1 MPLIENLLTL
11 HRVDT
16 QVRALRS
23 RVEAGE
29 RDLAQQAK
37 LLATLQRQ
45 EQELAMQ
52 IRQFD
57 ATVKNLELELKGIQE
72 RVDRLRNDLN
82 AAQNDKQYKAILAEL
97 KTLEGKKADLETRA
111 VTELERSEQ
120 VKARMAEL
128 AVQLADRRKIHDV
141 VRTQLDERKADCAG
155 RLAELE
161 AERAQAARGIPD
173 KERKVFERVLD
184 TCEGEAMSEV
194 EEISRRHREY
204 ACGACRMEL
213 PFGSVSMLASDT
225 NAMVQCKTCGRILFL
240 NDETRELLVK
250 K

>member
-37 LLATLQRQ
+37 MLAALQRQ
-45 EQELAMQ
+45 AQELAMQ

-57 ATVKNLELELKGIQE
+57 ATVKNLELEIKGIQE

-128 AVQLADRRKIHDV
+128 AGQVAERKKIHDV
-141 VRTQLDERKADCAG
+141 VKSQLDERKADCGG
-155 RLAELE
+155 RLSELE

-204 ACGACRMEL
+204 ACGTCRMEL

-225 NAMVQCKTCGRILFL
+225 NAMVQCKSCGRILFL
-240 NDETRELLVK
+240 NEETRELLVK

>member
-29 RDLAQQAK
+29 RDLAREAK
-37 LLATLQRQ
+37 LLGVLQRQ

-57 ATVKNLELELKGIQE
+57 ATVKNLELEIQGIQE

-82 AAQNDKQYKAILAEL
+82 SSQNDKQYKAILAEL
-97 KTLEGKKADLETRA
+97 KTLEGKKGEFETRA

-120 VKARMAEL
+120 VKARLAE
-128 AVQLADRRKIHDV
+128 VGGQLAERKKIHDV
-141 VRTQLDERKADCAG
+141 VKAQLDERKAECGG

-161 AERAQAARGIPD
+161 AERNQAARGIPD

-213 PFGSVSMLASDT
+213 PFGSVSMLASDS

-240 NDETRELLVK
+240 TEETREVLVK

>member
-23 RVEAGE
+23 RVDAGE
-29 RDLAQQAK
+29 RDLAAQAK
-37 LLATLQRQ
+37 LLAGLQRQ

-57 ATVKNLELELKGIQE
+57 ATVKNLELEVKGIQE

-82 AAQNDKQYKAILAEL
+82 SSQNDKQYKAILAEL
-97 KTLEGKKADLETRA
+97 KTLEGKKDEIETRA
-111 VTELERSEQ
+111 VTELDRSEK
-120 VKARMAEL
+120 VKARLAEL
-128 AVQLADRRKIHDV
+128 AVQVAERKKIHDV
-141 VRTQLDERKADCAG
+141 VKAQLDERKADCAG

-161 AERAQAARGIPD
+161 AERAQAARGIPE
-173 KERKVFERVLD
+173 KELKVFERVLD

-204 ACGACRMEL
+204 ACGTCRMEL
-213 PFGSVSMLASDT
+213 PFGSVSMLASDS

-240 NDETRELLVK
+240 NEETRELLVK

>member
-23 RVEAGE
+23 RVDAGE
-29 RDLAQQAK
+29 RDLAAQAK

-57 ATVKNLELELKGIQE
+57 ATVKNLELEVKGIQE

-82 AAQNDKQYKAILAEL
+82 SSQNDKQYKAILAEL
-97 KTLEGKKADLETRA
+97 KTLEGKKDELETRA
-111 VTELERSEQ
+111 VTELDRSEK
-120 VKARMAEL
+120 VKARLAEI
-128 AVQLADRRKIHDV
+128 AGQVAERKKIHDV
-141 VRTQLDERKADCAG
+141 VKTQLDERKADCAG
-155 RLAELE
+155 RLAELQ
-161 AERAQAARGIPD
+161 AERAQAARGIPE
-173 KERKVFERVLD
+173 KELKVFERVLD
-184 TCEGEAMSEV
+184 TCEGEAMAEV

-204 ACGACRMEL
+204 ACGTCRMEL
-213 PFGSVSMLASDT
+213 PFGSVSMLASDA

-240 NDETRELLVK
+240 NEETRELLVK